1 MTSPAEKLFDE
12 IDSLQVKVRGLREC
26 RRDLIE
32 QASRLDFEIGAAL
45 LELQARL
52 DAFKVITESVADS
65 IPGADAGPGLAPPCE
80 TRGGSFTLQ
89 ALTQKGRERLPEIQ
103 RILAPLLNLPHGD
116 TL

>member
-1 MTSPAEKLFDE
+1 MTSSAEKLFDE

-45 LELQARL
+45 MELQSRL
-52 DAFKVITESVADS
+52 DAFKVITESAAVLASADS
-65 IPGADAGPGLAPPCE
+65 ALAAPNVPGLA
-80 TRGGSFTLQ
+80 GGFTLTP
-89 ALTQKGRERLPEIQ
+89 LTEKGRERLPEIE
-103 RILAPLLNLPHGD
+103 RMLAPLLNLPHGG